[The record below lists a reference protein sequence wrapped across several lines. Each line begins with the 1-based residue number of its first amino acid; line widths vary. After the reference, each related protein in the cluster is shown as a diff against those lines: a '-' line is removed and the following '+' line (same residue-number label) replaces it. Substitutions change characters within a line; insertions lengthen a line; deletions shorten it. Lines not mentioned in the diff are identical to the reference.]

1 MNIRALINPG
11 AFRQTEEAFPPDT
24 SGEKA
29 FFIYRKS
36 PDFIYE
42 TPGGVGT
49 IIYFEKFGI
58 FYKKSLALRAQMR
71 YYMYVARPGSCVLVR
86 VNEITSVMPLREV
99 AGYAIRVISAG
110 RPRYGQR
117 AYVPG

>member
-49 IIYFEKFGI
+49 IIYFEKI
-58 FYKKSLALRAQMR
+58 
-71 YYMYVARPGSCVLVR
+71 
-86 VNEITSVMPLREV
+86 REF
-99 AGYAIRVISAG
+99 I
-110 RPRYGQR
+110 
-117 AYVPG
+117 